1 MSDMSKP
8 LGKPLG
14 RPLGMAFAVLAV
26 MIAAAATALVH
37 AESFPDRAVKIVVP
51 YPPGGPSDTVMRVS
65 TQKLAGNLGQTVI
78 VENEPGA
85 GGRVGGRTVARAAP
99 DGHTLL
105 SGGSNENAITPALY
119 KTIDYDPVRDFVPVA
134 AVATD
139 SNAVVVNPAVPAT
152 TLAELVT
159 YAKNNPGKLT
169 SGSTLGIAPHVLL
182 EFLRARTGID
192 IVFVPY
198 KGAAPAMADV
208 LANQIQLYASAKSVL
223 LPQIKSGKLR
233 ALVVTSAERWPEL
246 PDVPTLRESGL
257 DGYPTSL
264 WFGLMAPA
272 ATSPGVIMK
281 LNEAINAGVRAPE
294 TQAAIL
300 KLGLQPQTLSA
311 QEFSA
316 VLGKEVPLWQKV
328 AREANISLD

>member
-1 MSDMSKP
+1 MT
-8 LGKPLG
+8 
-14 RPLGMAFAVLAV
+14 RPLPVALVVLAAT
-26 MIAAAATALVH
+26 IAAATVSH
-37 AESFPDRAVKIVVP
+37 AQNFPDRPIKIVVP
-51 YPPGGPSDTVMRVS
+51 YPPGGPSDTVIRVS
-65 TQKLAGNLGQTVI
+65 THNLAGNLAQTVI

-85 GGRVGGRTVARAAP
+85 GGRVGGRAVARSAP
-99 DGHTLL
+99 DGYTLL
-105 SGGSNENAITPALY
+105 SGGTNENAITPALY
-119 KTIDYDPVRDFVPVA
+119 KNIDYDPVRDFVPVA

-139 SNAVVVNPAVPAT
+139 SNALVVNPSVPAT
-152 TLAELVT
+152 TIAELVS

-182 EFLRARTGID
+182 EFLRARTATD

-233 ALVVTSAERWPEL
+233 ALAVTSAERWPEL
-246 PDVPTLRESGL
+246 PEVPTLRESGF
-257 DGYPTSL
+257 DGFPTAL

-272 ATSPGVIMK
+272 ATPPDVIMK
-281 LNEAINAGVRAPE
+281 LNKAINAGVRTAE
-294 TQAAIL
+294 TQSAIA

-316 VLGKEVPLWQKV
+316 VLGKEVPLWEKV
-328 AREANISLD
+328 AREAKISLE